1 MRVLIIESNEAKID
15 RTYKTT
21 SIVHV
26 RNSVVIA
33 DYLNADLISVETEI
47 QDVIHKEYDVI
58 FCMYASGY
66 MMYNKYVEILVKNKY
81 ARVFWLV
88 NDHTV
93 PDNILLRK
101 WVEKCSIGY
110 DMICNNKRESYVQ
123 SLLRLNVNGRY
134 LNDWIEDWYVVNLN
148 SLIFDTSFIRKVE
161 TDLFRSDKED
171 CVYYGT
177 FREDRLKDM
186 KRYNTANYGIS
197 TSTKNIDKYR
207 DFGVIARFTDKL
219 SWEKGKETL
228 FNFKYSIYFEDE
240 HTHSNY
246 AFMANRYYEC
256 LMLDVLIFFDHRC
269 NMVIEKSG
277 YNIDSFMIV
286 SNGEELNDKIKI
298 IDNDNQ
304 LYERLLDVQRSNYS
318 IILAEKN
325 GVLEEIKRVV
335 SIPKDR
341 KELTDY
347 ERLEKKQKRKPEEQ
361 EEIDSQLTMF
371 ADEENA
377 GDNNASHDTENL

>member
-47 QDVIHKEYDVI
+47 PDVINKEYDVI

-66 MMYNKYVEILVKNKY
+66 MMYNKYVDILIKNRY

-110 DMICNNKRESYVQ
+110 DMICNNERESYVQ
-123 SLLRLNVNGRY
+123 SLLRLVVNGRY
-134 LNDWIEDWYVVNLN
+134 LNDWIENWYVVNLN
-148 SLIFDTSFIRKVE
+148 CLIFDTSFIRKVKI
-161 TDLFRSDKED
+161 DLFTSEKYD

-177 FREDRLKDM
+177 FREDRIKDM
-186 KRYNTANYGIS
+186 KDYNTANYGIS
-197 TSTKNIDKYR
+197 TSKKNIDKYKEE
-207 DFGVIARFTDKL
+207 GIIARFTDKL

-240 HTHSNY
+240 HTHTNF
-246 AFMANRYYEC
+246 AFMANRFYEC
-256 LMLDVLIFFDHRC
+256 LMLDVLIFFDYRC
-269 NMVIEKSG
+269 KLVIERSG
-277 YNIDSFMIV
+277 YNIDPFMIV
-286 SNGEELNDKIKI
+286 ANGDELNNKMYL
-298 IDNDNQ
+298 IDNDNV
-304 LYERLLDVQRSNYS
+304 LYEKLLNIQRDNYPK
-318 IILAEKN
+318 ILEEKTK
-325 GVLEEIKRVV
+325 VLETIKEIV
-335 SIPKDR
+335 SLPKDR
-341 KELTDY
+341 KEIIDY
-347 ERLEKKQKRKPEEQ
+347 DRVEKRQVRKTEYE
-361 EEIDSQLTMF
+361 EEINNQLEMF
-371 ADEENA
+371 TDEDVEP
-377 GDNNASHDTENL
+377 NNITND

>member
-1 MRVLIIESNEAKID
+1 MNVLIIESCEAKIE
-15 RTYKTT
+15 RNYKQTT
-21 SIVHV
+21 IVHV

-47 QDVIHKEYDVI
+47 PDVINKEYDVI

-66 MMYNKYVEILVKNKY
+66 MMYNKYVDILVKNRY
-81 ARVFWLV
+81 AKVFWLV

-93 PDNILLRK
+93 PDNIVLRK

-123 SLLRLNVNGRY
+123 SLLRLNVNGIY
-134 LNDWIEDWYVVNLN
+134 LNDWIENWYVVNLN
-148 SLIFDTSFIRKVE
+148 CLIFDTSFIRKIE
-161 TDLFRSDKED
+161 TNLFRSDKED

-186 KRYNTANYGIS
+186 LRYNTANYGIS
-197 TSTKNIDKYR
+197 TSKKNIDKYKE
-207 DFGVIARFTDKL
+207 FGIIARYTGKL

-269 NMVIEKSG
+269 SLVIEKSG

-286 SNGEELNDKIKI
+286 KNGDDLNEKMKIVDSDI
-298 IDNDNQ
+298 N
-304 LYERLLDVQRSNYS
+304 LYNKLLDVQRSNYDIIKKEKEQVLQS
-318 IILAEKN
+318 IKDILLKPKN
-325 GVLEEIKRVV
+325 PI
-335 SIPKDR
+335 DR
-341 KELTDY
+341 SNF
-347 ERLEKKQKRKPEEQ
+347 ERLEKKKKNKPKE
-361 EEIDSQLTMF
+361 DSLDQTQL
-371 ADEENA
+371 
-377 GDNNASHDTENL
+377 NLF

>member
-1 MRVLIIESNEAKID
+1 MNILIIESNEAKID

-47 QDVIHKEYDVI
+47 PKVINNEYDVI

-66 MMYNKYVEILVKNKY
+66 MMYNKYVDILVKNKY

-110 DMICNNKRESYVQ
+110 DMICNNERQSYVQ

-134 LNDWIEDWYVVNLN
+134 LNDWIENWYVVNLN
-148 SLIFDTSFIRKVE
+148 CLIFDTSFIRRVKI
-161 TDLFRSDKED
+161 DLFRSEKED

-186 KRYNTANYGIS
+186 LRYNTADYGIS
-197 TSTKNIDKYR
+197 TSTKNIEKYK
-207 DFGVIARFTDKL
+207 DFGVKARFTDKL

-228 FNFKYSIYFEDE
+228 FNFKFSLYLEDE
-240 HTHSNY
+240 HTHTNF

-256 LMLDVLIFFDHRC
+256 LMLDVLLFFDYRC
-269 NMVIEKSG
+269 NLVIERCG
-277 YNIDSFMIV
+277 YKIDDFMIV
-286 SNGEELNDKIKI
+286 KDGDELNDKMNKINNDNNLYETLLNVQRDNYSKI
-298 IDNDNQ
+298 I
-304 LYERLLDVQRSNYS
+304 E
-318 IILAEKN
+318 EKE
-325 GVLEEIKRVV
+325 GVLKKIMEVI
-335 SIPKDR
+335 SLPKDR
-341 KELTDY
+341 KELIDY
-347 ERLEKKQKRKPEEQ
+347 ERLEKRQVRKNLDEV
-361 EEIDSQLTMF
+361 EINNQLQMF
-371 ADEENA
+371 DDEDAEY
-377 GDNNASHDTENL
+377 NNTTND

>member
-1 MRVLIIESNEAKID
+1 MKVLIIESNEAKID

-33 DYLNADLISVETEI
+33 DYLDADLISVETEI
-47 QDVIHKEYDVI
+47 PDVINNSYDVI

-66 MMYNKYVEILVKNKY
+66 MMYNKYVDILVKNKY
-81 ARVFWLV
+81 ANVFWLV

-110 DMICNNKRESYVQ
+110 DMICNNKRESYIQ

-134 LNDWIEDWYVVNLN
+134 LNDWIENWYVVNLN
-148 SLIFDTSFIRKVE
+148 CLIFDTSFIRRVE
-161 TDLFRSDKED
+161 IDLFRSGKED

-177 FREDRLKDM
+177 FREGRLKDM
-186 KRYNTANYGIS
+186 IRYNTANYGVS
-197 TSTKNIDKYR
+197 TSTKNIDKYKEE
-207 DFGVIARFTDKL
+207 GVVARFTDKL

-240 HTHSNY
+240 HTHTNY

-277 YNIDSFMIV
+277 YNTDSFMIV
-286 SNGEELNDKIKI
+286 CNGEELNEKMKI
-298 IDNDNQ
+298 IDEDNI
-304 LYERLLDVQRSNYS
+304 LYERLLNIQRSNYS
-318 IILAEKN
+318 IILSEKEAT
-325 GVLEEIKRVV
+325 LKEIKDAV
-335 SIPKDR
+335 SIPKNR
-341 KELTDY
+341 KEIIDY
-347 ERLEKKQKRKPEEQ
+347 EKIEKRKTNKLEE
-361 EEIDSQLTMF
+361 EEILDNQLSMF
-371 ADEENA
+371 DEKQNNVA
-377 GDNNASHDTENL
+377 DNNA